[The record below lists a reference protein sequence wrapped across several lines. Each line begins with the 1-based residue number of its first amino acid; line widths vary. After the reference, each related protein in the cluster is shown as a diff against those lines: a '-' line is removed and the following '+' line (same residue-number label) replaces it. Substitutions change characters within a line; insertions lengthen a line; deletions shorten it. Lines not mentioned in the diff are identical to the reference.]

1 MVRREKYLAEI
12 RGFYR
17 DDLIKI
23 ITGVRRC
30 GKSIVL
36 EQIREELSES
46 TDNFVFLYFD
56 FLAEKDGRKTYIQV
70 AWSVV
75 ENETWEREFSAFS
88 GIPAYDRKII
98 ITNDETD

>member
-1 MVRREKYLAEI
+1 MVCREKYLAEI

-46 TDNFVFLYFD
+46 TDNYVFLDFD
-56 FLAEKDGRKTYIQV
+56 VLCNSRKVSEPAGISSDCVFQTKSPQ
-70 AWSVV
+70 A
-75 ENETWEREFSAFS
+75 REF
-88 GIPAYDRKII
+88 
-98 ITNDETD
+98 